1 MQPEIWICIR
11 RPDKKVLQTSAAASM
26 PPQIEHEILAALRAR
41 GLLTDTEYR
50 RCSALLI
57 RSLP

>member
-1 MQPEIWICIR
+1 M
-11 RPDKKVLQTSAAASM
+11 
-26 PPQIEHEILAALRAR
+26 PQIEHEILAALRAR